1 MWDKTRFKKS
11 SGFLVHL
18 VVSATLTTGY
28 LSGMERHEADTID
41 AMAETVFEAT
51 GSMTLSGNPSH
62 RSFTGKRS

>member
-11 SGFLVHL
+11 SGFFVHL
-18 VVSATLTTGY
+18 VISITLTTGN
-28 LSGMERHEADTID
+28 LSGTERHEADTID

-62 RSFTGKRS
+62 RSLTGKRS